1 MQTLSLLSPY
11 EKHPPGQCMFSLLSQ
26 FTVKPSVVDFH
37 GIDID
42 NAHASHQLEFDAVR
56 KAMAVIEFHADGTV
70 ITANENFQ
78 SATGFSLDDIV
89 GKHHRQFMFAEDAAT
104 EAYRSFWTALG
115 SGAFS
120 NGQFR
125 RRRKDGSELWIQA
138 AYIPLRDENGRVIKV
153 VKYASDTTAA
163 KLASLS
169 NQARLTAIDH
179 SQAVIEFKSDGTI
192 LSANKNFLAATGY
205 RLEEIVGTHHSIF
218 MHPSDAHSDDYK
230 SFWKRLAR
238 GESFNGQ
245 FRRVDKTGQEVWLQ
259 ASYNPI
265 AQPDGSYQ
273 VVKFA
278 TDISAQFEMKRQ
290 MDSTGQE
297 VASSVEQMVATIAE
311 ISANV
316 QETANLASTTES
328 KSIATRDAVDRLSKS
343 SQAIEKVVGL
353 IQDLAD
359 QTNLLSLNA
368 TIEAARA
375 GDAGRGF
382 AVVANEVKELARQTG
397 DATRSIESSVIEI
410 QACIEEAVNSSTSIN
425 SGIAEVTQR
434 MTTIAAAVEQQS
446 MTMKSLSGT
455 ARILC

>member
-1 MQTLSLLSPY
+1 LH
-11 EKHPPGQCMFSLLSQ
+11 EIE
-26 FTVKPSVVDFH
+26 
-37 GIDID
+37 IDKTSA
-42 NAHASHQLEFDAVR
+42 NQQLEVDAVR
-56 KAMAVIEFHADGTV
+56 EVMAVIEFQPDGTV
-70 ITANENFQ
+70 LTANENFQ
-78 SATGFSLDDIV
+78 VATGYSLEEIV
-89 GKHHRQFMFAEDAAT
+89 GKHHRQFMFVEDAET
-104 EAYRSFWTALG
+104 QEYRSFWAKLG
-115 SGAFS
+115 SGVFS
-120 NGQFR
+120 SGEFR
-125 RRRKDGSELWIQA
+125 RRRKDGSEIWIQA
-138 AYIPLRDENGRVIKV
+138 AYIPVRDENGRVTKV
-153 VKYASDTTAA
+153 VKYASDITAE

-169 NQARLTAIDH
+169 NQARLSAIDH

-192 LSANKNFLAATGY
+192 LTANQNFLAATGY
-205 RLEEIVGTHHSIF
+205 RLEEIIGSHHSIF
-218 MHPSDAHSDDYK
+218 MHPSDVHSDEYKMFWKQLASGK
-230 SFWKRLAR
+230 SFNA
-238 GESFNGQ
+238 Q
-245 FRRVDKTGQEVWLQ
+245 FRRIHKSGQEIWLQ

-328 KSIATRDAVDRLSKS
+328 KSIATRNAVDRLSKS

-359 QTNLLSLNA
+359 QTNLLALNA

-410 QACIEEAVNSSTSIN
+410 QACIEEAVSTSTSIN

-434 MTTIAAAVEQQS
+434 MTTISAAVEEQS

-455 ARILC
+455 ARSLC